1 MTFSKSNKEIKSLDS
16 LLRTPSLRLFES
28 VDLVD
33 ANAVLEVAL
42 RHFGAR
48 VALASSFSMEDN
60 ILIDMILKIDSDAR
74 ILALDTGRL
83 NEETHEC
90 AERIRHKYGCKIE
103 WFFPDSDAVEELV
116 RTKGSCSFKES
127 IENRKEC
134 CLIRKVLPLERALN
148 GLHAWVTGQ
157 RRQQSSTRQELQVL
171 ELDQSHGGILKIN
184 PLALWTSDQVKDY
197 VETNNVPYNRLYDQG
212 YQSIGCAP
220 CTRAPWEGEDERA
233 GRWWW
238 EDSAH
243 KECGI
248 HLVKSTKMER
258 KSPDPP

>member
-1 MTFSKSNKEIKSLDS
+1 MS
-16 LLRTPSLRLFES
+16 PALRLFES
-28 VDLVD
+28 VNLMD

-42 RHFGAR
+42 KHFGAR
-48 VALASSFSMEDN
+48 VALASSFSMEDT
-60 ILIDMILKIDSDAR
+60 ILIDMIAKIDSVAR

-90 AERIRHKYGCKIE
+90 AERIRLKYGCQVE
-103 WFFPDSDAVEELV
+103 WFFPDSEAVETLV
-116 RTKGSCSFKES
+116 RTKGTCSFKES

-148 GLHAWVTGQ
+148 GLHAWITGQ
-157 RRQQSSTRQELQVL
+157 RRQQSSTRENLQVL
-171 ELDQSHGGILKIN
+171 EVDQSHGGILKIN
-184 PLALWTSDQVKDY
+184 PLALWSSEQVKEY
-197 VETNNVPYNRLYDQG
+197 IEINNIPYNRLYDLG

-220 CTRAPWEGEDERA
+220 CTRAPREGEGERA

-238 EDSAH
+238 EDAAH

-248 HLVKSTKMER
+248 HLVKSTTSGNWKMER
-258 KSPDPP
+258 GSPDPPRS

>member
-1 MTFSKSNKEIKSLDS
+1 MTSSKSNMELKPVGLPAKNQA
-16 LLRTPSLRLFES
+16 LRLFES
-28 VDLVD
+28 VSLKD

-42 RHFGAR
+42 KHFGSR
-48 VALASSFSMEDN
+48 VALASSFSMEDT
-60 ILIDMILKIDSDAR
+60 ILIDMLVKIDADAR

-90 AERIRHKYGCKIE
+90 AEKIRLKYGCRIE
-103 WFFPDSDAVEELV
+103 WFFPDNEAVESLV

-157 RRQQSSTRQELQVL
+157 RRQQSSTREDLQVL
-171 ELDQSHGGILKIN
+171 EVDQSHGGILKIN
-184 PLALWTSDQVKDY
+184 PLALWSADQVKEY
-197 VETNNVPYNRLYDQG
+197 VEANNIPYNRLYDHG

-220 CTRAPWEGEDERA
+220 CTRAPREGEDERA

-238 EDSAH
+238 EDAAH

-248 HLVKSTKMER
+248 HLVKSTTSQLGNKI
-258 KSPDPP
+258 

>member
-1 MTFSKSNKEIKSLDS
+1 MTFSISNKEIKPAGPPARSQA
-16 LLRTPSLRLFES
+16 LRLFES
-28 VDLVD
+28 VNLTD
-33 ANAVLEVAL
+33 ANAILEVAL
-42 RHFGAR
+42 NHYGPR
-48 VALASSFSMEDN
+48 VALASSFSMEDT
-60 ILIDMILKIDSDAR
+60 ILIDMIIKIDPDAR

-90 AERIRHKYGCKIE
+90 AEKIRLKYGCQIE
-103 WFFPDSDAVEELV
+103 WFFPDSEAVEALV

-127 IENRKEC
+127 IDNRKEC

-148 GLHAWVTGQ
+148 GLHAWITGQ
-157 RRQQSSTRQELQVL
+157 RRQQSSTREALQVL

-184 PLALWTSDQVKDY
+184 PLASWSFSQVKEY
-197 VETNNVPYNRLYDQG
+197 VEANNIPYNRLYDFG

-220 CTRAPWEGEDERA
+220 CTRAPRESEDERA

-238 EDSAH
+238 EDAAH

-248 HLVKSTKMER
+248 HLVKPSHLGN
-258 KSPDPP
+258 KS